1 MFAPST
7 GRMPSRRSK
16 PLGSLLTG
24 AVYAALLILI
34 SGPGHVSAQTP
45 EGRAWDMLRSG
56 VRQKN
61 TGKRVQAVRAL
72 RLLPVSPEA
81 TEMAKN
87 ALRDRKP
94 EVRVAAATALGL
106 MGAREAIPAL
116 KQATCDKKPAVVLAA
131 AHSLE
136 LLKDPAGDEVYY
148 ELLTRERKPAEGLIA
163 QQIDSLKDEK
173 KVAELA
179 FEQGLGFVPF
189 ASEGYDAIKAI
200 RKDGASPVRASAARA
215 LIEDSDPRVGKALV
229 QAASDK
235 NWVVRAS
242 ALLAIAKREDSDLL
256 PAISPA
262 MSDKNQV
269 VRFTAAA
276 AVIRLSMVAAHNVA
290 AHNKDTKDASQL
302 GSKPTDQGCVNAQS
316 VSKTVITTN

>member
-1 MFAPST
+1 MYGPPT

-16 PLGSLLTG
+16 SLGPLLTG
-24 AVYAALLILI
+24 VVYAALFVLM
-34 SGPGHVSAQTP
+34 SGAGHVSAQTP
-45 EGRAWDMLRSG
+45 EERAWGMLQSG

-72 RLLPVSPEA
+72 RLLPCSPEA
-81 TEMAKN
+81 TAMAEN
-87 ALRDRKP
+87 ALRDHNP
-94 EVRVAAATALGL
+94 QVRAAAATALGL
-106 MGAREAIPAL
+106 MGAKEAIPAL
-116 KQATCDKKPAVVLAA
+116 KQATSDKKPAVVLAA

-189 ASEGYDAIKAI
+189 ASEGYDAVKAI

-215 LIEDSDPRVGKALV
+215 LIKDTDPRVGKALV

-235 NWVVRAS
+235 SWIVRAS
-242 ALLAIAKREDSDLL
+242 ALLAIAKREDAGLL

-262 MSDKNQV
+262 MSDKKQV

-276 AVIRLSMVAAHNVA
+276 AVIRLSMVVA
-290 AHNKDTKDASQL
+290 RNKDTKDASRL
-302 GSKPTDQGCVNAQS
+302 VGSKSTERN
-316 VSKTVITTN
+316 